1 MSDESPKRDR
11 RSRRVRRVDE
21 GGGGWRRGGPRGV
34 ARRGVM
40 MRGGIDRR
48 EEGWVEARFER
59 ANSTRRNG
67 AEPRRGSAGI
77 ANIEQEIL
85 NPPRLRRRVLPTVAP
100 SVFSLGDSFVL
111 CRAPRSSWVC
121 SGPCPRWG
129 ATISGGR
136 CPARRD
142 SATPK
147 APRARYARS
156 QIRPSRPNQQ
166 RGNDVDFVTPEPP
179 STPPRARRLTALDR
193 PHAVAAHPRGAPRAD
208 DRSARVAGPRGGTR
222 EATKQERRRRGGGTR

>member
-11 RSRRVRRVDE
+11 RSRRVSRVDE

-121 SGPCPRWG
+121 SGPCPRRG
-129 ATISGGR
+129 ATISGDR

-156 QIRPSRPNQQ
+156 QIGPSRPN
-166 RGNDVDFVTPEPP
+166 
-179 STPPRARRLTALDR
+179 
-193 PHAVAAHPRGAPRAD
+193 
-208 DRSARVAGPRGGTR
+208 
-222 EATKQERRRRGGGTR
+222 

>member
-1 MSDESPKRDR
+1 M
-11 RSRRVRRVDE
+11 
-21 GGGGWRRGGPRGV
+21 

-40 MRGGIDRR
+40 MRRGIDRR

-77 ANIEQEIL
+77 ANVEQKIL
-85 NPPRLRRRVLPTVAP
+85 NPPRLSCRRFQKPTVAP
-100 SVFSLGDSFVL
+100 SVFSLGDSFVP

-129 ATISGGR
+129 ATSSGGR

-142 SATPK
+142 SATPR

-193 PHAVAAHPRGAPRAD
+193 PHAVAAHPRGAPRGD

-222 EATKQERRRRGGGTR
+222 EATKHGGRRAGGGTR

>member
-1 MSDESPKRDR
+1 MNARIARAGSG
-11 RSRRVRRVDE
+11 RSR
-21 GGGGWRRGGPRGV
+21 GGAPRES
-34 ARRGVM
+34 RM
-40 MRGGIDRR
+40 
-48 EEGWVEARFER
+48 
-59 ANSTRRNG
+59 S
-67 AEPRRGSAGI
+67 SKK
-77 ANIEQEIL
+77 IL
-85 NPPRLRRRVLPTVAP
+85 NPPRLSCRRFQKPTVAP
-100 SVFSLGDSFVL
+100 SVFSLGDSFVP

-129 ATISGGR
+129 ATSSGGR

-142 SATPK
+142 SATPR

-193 PHAVAAHPRGAPRAD
+193 PHAVAAHPRGAPRGD

-222 EATKQERRRRGGGTR
+222 EATKRGGRRAGGGTRRRRERSAVGASKRAPGRRRGIIRRLGGSAG

>member
-1 MSDESPKRDR
+1 
-11 RSRRVRRVDE
+11 
-21 GGGGWRRGGPRGV
+21 
-34 ARRGVM
+34 
-40 MRGGIDRR
+40 MRGGIDR
-48 EEGWVEARFER
+48 EEGGVEARFER

-77 ANIEQEIL
+77 ANIEHKDFEPAASWCI
-85 NPPRLRRRVLPTVAP
+85 LPTVAP
-100 SVFSLGDSFVL
+100 SVFISLGDSFVP

-129 ATISGGR
+129 ATSSGGR

-142 SATPK
+142 SATPR

-193 PHAVAAHPRGAPRAD
+193 PHAVAAHPRGAPRGD
-208 DRSARVAGPRGGTR
+208 NRSARVAGPRGGTR
-222 EATKQERRRRGGGTR
+222 EATRQGGRRGGGGTRRRRERSAVGASKRAPGRRRGIIRRLGGSAG